1 MPCVKKGPGFLR
13 KCLLLK
19 ARLNLVIGALLFS
32 TGGVAIKTA
41 TLTGWQLSC
50 FRSFV
55 AGIAVL
61 LLIPKARRGWSWRSL
76 VVAVPYATTFT
87 LFTLANKLT
96 TAANAIFLQDTAPF
110 YILLLGPLLLGE
122 RLRRRDVAFMLAL
135 VVGLGLVFG
144 SIRQPLAT
152 AVDPELGNLLA
163 TCSGFSWAL
172 TVLGLRWLAIRS
184 LEHREQPEAAVV
196 TGCFVASLVGVSFAF
211 PVESSTGTDWLIV
224 LYLGIFQIGL
234 AYVLITEG
242 MRHIP
247 ALESSLLLLVE
258 PVFSPVWA
266 WLLLA
271 ESPGTLALLGG
282 SVVIQ
287 ATGIHSLPRSRA
299 TVPMTS

>member
-1 MPCVKKGPGFLR
+1 M
-13 KCLLLK
+13 LK

-55 AGIAVL
+55 AGIAIL
-61 LLIPKARRGWSWRSL
+61 LLIPRARRGWSWRSL
-76 VVAVPYATTFT
+76 LVAVPYAATFT

-122 RLRRRDVAFMLAL
+122 RIRRKDIAFMLAL
-135 VVGLGLVFG
+135 VVGLVLIFG
-144 SIRQPLAT
+144 SIRAPVDTAT
-152 AVDPELGNLLA
+152 DPALGNLLA
-163 TCSGFSWAL
+163 ACAGISWAL
-172 TVLGLRWLAIRS
+172 TVLGLRWLAVRS
-184 LEHREQPEAAVV
+184 VEHHEQPEAAVV
-196 TGCFVASLVGVSFAF
+196 TGCFVASLVAVPFTF
-211 PVESSTGTDWLIV
+211 PVEDPTVMNWLIV
-224 LYLGIFQIGL
+224 LYLGVFQIGL
-234 AYVLITEG
+234 AYVFIAEG

-247 ALESSLLLLVE
+247 ALETSLLLLVE

-271 ESPGTLALLGG
+271 ESPGALAVLGG
-282 SVVIQ
+282 GIVVL
-287 ATGIHSLPRSRA
+287 ATAIHSLQRSREA
-299 TVPMTS
+299 VPLTS

>member
-1 MPCVKKGPGFLR
+1 M
-13 KCLLLK
+13 LK

-55 AGIAVL
+55 AGIAIL
-61 LLIPKARRGWSWRSL
+61 LFIPNARRGWSWRSL
-76 VVAVPYATTFT
+76 VVAVPYAATFT

-122 RLRRRDVAFMLAL
+122 RIRRHDFVFMLAL
-135 VVGLGLVFG
+135 LVGLGLIFS
-144 SIRQPLAT
+144 SIREPLETAT
-152 AVDPELGNLLA
+152 DPDLGNLLA
-163 TCSGFSWAL
+163 ACAGVSWAL

-184 LEHREQPEAAVV
+184 LEHHEQPEAAVV
-196 TGCFVASLVGVSFAF
+196 TGCFVASLVAVGFAF
-211 PVESSTGTDWLIV
+211 PVEGSTAVDWLIV
-224 LYLGIFQIGL
+224 LYLGVFQIGL
-234 AYVLITEG
+234 AYVFIAEG

-247 ALESSLLLLVE
+247 ALETSLLLLVE

-271 ESPGTLALLGG
+271 ESPGMLAVLGG
-282 SVVIQ
+282 VVVIA
-287 ATGIHSLPRSRA
+287 ATAVHSLQQSRG
-299 TVPMTS
+299 TEPMTS